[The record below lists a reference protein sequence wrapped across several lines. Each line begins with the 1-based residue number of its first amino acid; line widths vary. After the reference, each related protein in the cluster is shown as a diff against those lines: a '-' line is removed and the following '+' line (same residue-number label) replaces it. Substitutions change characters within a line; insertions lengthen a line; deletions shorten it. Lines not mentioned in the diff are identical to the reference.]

1 MNASPSHARSYRA
14 ARFPVSLLCVNR
26 RRSLRPLCRL
36 RLRGRGNG
44 GGEGFIRGLNAS
56 GGGCQRRFTPAQ
68 SRPVDEGPKVHV
80 GPQSSVTG
88 GKEEEAGSDV
98 RLPASRDGAIP
109 AAATRGPRGCG
120 LLADVTLG
128 LFRSAP

>member
-1 MNASPSHARSYRA
+1 M
-14 ARFPVSLLCVNR
+14 SLLCVNR

-44 GGEGFIRGLNAS
+44 GGEGFLRGLNAS

-80 GPQSSVTG
+80 APQSSVTG
-88 GKEEEAGSDV
+88 GKKKKPVPTFVFQRLETARSPQRPPGGRGVVSVGPLVAGGSITT
-98 RLPASRDGAIP
+98 A
-109 AAATRGPRGCG
+109 C
-120 LLADVTLG
+120 LG
-128 LFRSAP
+128 GFSL